1 MWQKNP
7 TRLSRFNK
15 SLGCLPVASILY
27 SATQRTQIKIK
38 TKPRSFY
45 FKRFKLPIQWHQN
58 ANEEGIPSH
67 RKSIKH
73 NLIHEGKQ
81 YPPKLVL
88 SKANIYTFWV
98 MA

>member
-1 MWQKNP
+1 LIPDNISHDHIIKA
-7 TRLSRFNK
+7 LK
-15 SLGCLPVASILY
+15 
-27 SATQRTQIKIK
+27 QID
-38 TKPRSFY
+38 
-45 FKRFKLPIQWHQN
+45 
-58 ANEEGIPSH
+58 EEGIPSH

-98 MA
+98 MAIHPRLSDTLYHHTEKLQ